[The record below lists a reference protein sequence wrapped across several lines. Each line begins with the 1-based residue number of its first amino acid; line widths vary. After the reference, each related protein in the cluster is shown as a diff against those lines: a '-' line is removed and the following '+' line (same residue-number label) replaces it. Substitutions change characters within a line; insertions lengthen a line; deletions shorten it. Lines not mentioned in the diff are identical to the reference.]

1 MKTDI
6 YKIKTDKAWNRL
18 YGRLDNDR
26 LLVKVDEGHHTRTLS
41 PWKRY
46 GTVAAVLIGIVCGT
60 AMYWALSSK
69 EPVPNLLTQENL
81 SAFTLATTLEDGS
94 IVLLAEE
101 TSLLYPE
108 HFIADKREVSMEG
121 NAFFDIAKKQGQ
133 PFLINTEEVKIEV
146 LGTAF
151 SVQSNENAPFRLSV
165 QRGTVRVSLKKGNQ
179 ECYVKAGE
187 TVTVQSQKLIVQSV
201 NKESEDWNR
210 FFKHIR
216 FKDESLANIL
226 KVMNM
231 NSDSLQIQV
240 DSPALEKR
248 RLTVEFSDES
258 PEVIATLI
266 ASALNLKCIRQDNAY
281 CLSE

>member
-18 YGRLDNDR
+18 YDRLDNDH
-26 LLVKVDEGHHTRTLS
+26 LLAKVNEDHRTRKLS
-41 PWKRY
+41 PWMRY
-46 GTVAAVLIGIVCGT
+46 GAVAAVLIGIVCG
-60 AMYWALSSK
+60 AVYWASGFK
-69 EPVPNLLTQENL
+69 EPVPNLLTQENQ

-94 IVLLAEE
+94 VVLLAGE

-108 HFIADKREVSMEG
+108 YFIEDKREVSLEG

-133 PFLINTEEVKIEV
+133 PFWINTEQVKIEV

-151 SVQSNENAPFRLSV
+151 SVQSDESAPFRLSV

-187 TVTVQSQKLIVQSV
+187 TVTVQSQKLIVQCTD
-201 NKESEDWNR
+201 KEAEDWSR

-216 FKDESLANIL
+216 FKDEPLANIL
-226 KVMNM
+226 KVMNL
-231 NSDSLQIQV
+231 STDSLQIQV
-240 DSPALEKR
+240 DSPALAER

-258 PEVIATLI
+258 PEVVANLI
-266 ASALNLKCIRQDNAY
+266 ASALNLTCIRQGNVY
-281 CLSE
+281 NLSE

>member
-18 YGRLDNDR
+18 YDRLDNDH
-26 LLVKVDEGHHTRTLS
+26 LLAKVDEGHRTRKLS
-41 PWKRY
+41 PWMRY
-46 GTVAAVLIGIVCGT
+46 GAVAAVLIGIVCG
-60 AMYWALSSK
+60 AVYWVSGFK
-69 EPVPNLLTQENL
+69 EPMSNLLTQENQ

-94 IVLLAEE
+94 VVLLAGE

-108 HFIADKREVSMEG
+108 HFIADKREVSLEG

-133 PFLINTEEVKIEV
+133 PFWINTEQAKIEV

-151 SVQSNENAPFRLSV
+151 SVQSGENTPFRLSV

-187 TVTVQSQKLIVQSV
+187 TVTVQSQKLIVQRTD
-201 NKESEDWNR
+201 KEAEDWSR

-216 FKDESLANIL
+216 FKDEPLTNIL
-226 KVMNM
+226 KVMNL
-231 NSDSLQIQV
+231 STDSLQIQV
-240 DSPALEKR
+240 DSPALAER

-258 PEVIATLI
+258 PEVVANLI
-266 ASALNLKCIRQDNAY
+266 ASALNLKCIRQGNVY
-281 CLSE
+281 NLSE